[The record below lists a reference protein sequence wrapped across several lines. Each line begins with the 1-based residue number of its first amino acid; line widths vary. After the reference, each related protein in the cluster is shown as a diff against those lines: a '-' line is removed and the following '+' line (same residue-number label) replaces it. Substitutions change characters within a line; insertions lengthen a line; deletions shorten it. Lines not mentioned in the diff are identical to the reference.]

1 MRRNTPANKCKVNAN
16 FGASKEVVNP
26 IGKVAFPG
34 ASRKTAKALPNYRF

>member
-16 FGASKEVVNP
+16 FGGSKEVVNP

-34 ASRKTAKALPNYRF
+34 ASRNTKKALPSYRY